1 MKDKKSIADVLGQ
14 IAEAY
19 GEDIFLEQRRM
30 YAILSDLAPGDF
42 YAKQRRRIKMALEAG
57 SVEILLKAKRD
68 ENGAELYINESVK
81 RLINNT
87 DMAEDIAKETIAL
100 IAEALSVNPA
110 EASNERP
117 KELKSKEKRQRTERQ
132 SKWKELTKAGKYAV
146 IGILSLCGAAAAL
159 SLAVLFVNLDTIGKQ
174 WFIGIV
180 SGAALTA
187 GVVGL
192 AFLIENKIYNEK
204 CQTITISLPILLA
217 ANIVLRAVL
226 GNEAYGLIFYIISA
240 WIVAGAAANIV
251 LTRVESEEKWTW
263 PNAVVLVLAVLFVS
277 LNTAGKQW
285 FIGIVSGV
293 VLTAGVVGLAFLIEN
308 KIYNEKCQTITISLP
323 ILLAANIVL
332 RAVLGN
338 ETYGLIFHIISAWIV
353 AGAAANI
360 VLTRV
365 ESEEKWIWP
374 NAAVAL
380 CSGFLFF
387 LWPGDFSWTVWQW
400 IIGIGGS
407 LALSALA
414 VIVSWILEEIG
425 AEIYQSLSVML
436 ILTTTANFVL
446 LFTLKQDY
454 LIIAMCFM
462 AAFTVG
468 AIITAFM
475 SFGEDA
481 PVPGFINIVIAI
493 INCGIFIVL
502 VTGSYRLLEDYVQL
516 LPDKMKAKPTQS

>member
-19 GEDIFLEQRRM
+19 GEDIFLEQRRV

-68 ENGAELYINESVK
+68 ENGAELYINESIK

-110 EASNERP
+110 EASN
-117 KELKSKEKRQRTERQ
+117 KCQKGLKSKEKRQRTERQ
-132 SKWKELTKAGKYAV
+132 SKWKELTKAGKYAA
-146 IGILSLCGAAAAL
+146 IGILSLCGAAAVL

-180 SGAALTA
+180 SGVALTA

-226 GNEAYGLIFYIISA
+226 GNEAYGLIF
-240 WIVAGAAANIV
+240 
-251 LTRVESEEKWTW
+251 
-263 PNAVVLVLAVLFVS
+263 
-277 LNTAGKQW
+277 
-285 FIGIVSGV
+285 
-293 VLTAGVVGLAFLIEN
+293 
-308 KIYNEKCQTITISLP
+308 
-323 ILLAANIVL
+323 
-332 RAVLGN
+332 
-338 ETYGLIFHIISAWIV
+338 HIISAWIV

-374 NAAVAL
+374 NAVVAL

-502 VTGSYRLLEDYVQL
+502 VTGSYSLLEDYVRL

>member
-14 IAEAY
+14 IAKAY
-19 GEDIFLEQRRM
+19 GEDIFLEQRRV

-68 ENGAELYINESVK
+68 ENGAELYINESIK

-110 EASNERP
+110 EASN
-117 KELKSKEKRQRTERQ
+117 KCQKGLKSKEKGQRTERQ
-132 SKWKELTKAGKYAV
+132 NKWKEITKAGKYAA
-146 IGILSLCGAAAAL
+146 IGILSLCGAAAVL

-180 SGAALTA
+180 SGVALTA

-226 GNEAYGLIFYIISA
+226 GNEAYGLIF
-240 WIVAGAAANIV
+240 
-251 LTRVESEEKWTW
+251 
-263 PNAVVLVLAVLFVS
+263 
-277 LNTAGKQW
+277 
-285 FIGIVSGV
+285 
-293 VLTAGVVGLAFLIEN
+293 
-308 KIYNEKCQTITISLP
+308 
-323 ILLAANIVL
+323 
-332 RAVLGN
+332 
-338 ETYGLIFHIISAWIV
+338 HIISAWIV

-365 ESEEKWIWP
+365 ELEEKWTWP
-374 NAAVAL
+374 NVAVAL

-407 LALSALA
+407 LALSAFA

-425 AEIYQSLSVML
+425 AEIYQSLSVIL

-462 AAFTVG
+462 AVFTVG

-493 INCGIFIVL
+493 INCGIFIIL
-502 VTGSYRLLEDYVQL
+502 VTGSYRLLEDYVRL

>member
-19 GEDIFLEQRRM
+19 GEDIFLEQRRV

-68 ENGAELYINESVK
+68 ENGAELYINESIK

-110 EASNERP
+110 EASN
-117 KELKSKEKRQRTERQ
+117 KCQKGLKSKEKRQSTERQ
-132 SKWKELTKAGKYAV
+132 NKWKEITKAGKYAA
-146 IGILSLCGAAAAL
+146 IGILSLCGAAAVL

-180 SGAALTA
+180 SGVALTA

-226 GNEAYGLIFYIISA
+226 GNEAYGLIFHIISA
-240 WIVAGAAANIV
+240 WTVAGAAANIV
-251 LTRVESEEKWTW
+251 LTHVE
-263 PNAVVLVLAVLFVS
+263 L
-277 LNTAGKQW
+277 
-285 FIGIVSGV
+285 
-293 VLTAGVVGLAFLIEN
+293 
-308 KIYNEKCQTITISLP
+308 
-323 ILLAANIVL
+323 
-332 RAVLGN
+332 
-338 ETYGLIFHIISAWIV
+338 
-353 AGAAANI
+353 
-360 VLTRV
+360 
-365 ESEEKWIWP
+365 EEKWIWP
-374 NAAVAL
+374 NAVVAL

-407 LALSALA
+407 LALSAFA

-425 AEIYQSLSVML
+425 AEIYQSLSVIL

-462 AAFTVG
+462 AVFTVG

-493 INCGIFIVL
+493 INCGIFIIL
-502 VTGSYRLLEDYVQL
+502 VTGSYRLLEDYVRL

>member
-19 GEDIFLEQRRM
+19 GEDIFLEQRRV

-68 ENGAELYINESVK
+68 ENGAELYINESIK

-110 EASNERP
+110 EASN
-117 KELKSKEKRQRTERQ
+117 KCQKGLKSKEKRQSAEKQ
-132 SKWKELTKAGKYAV
+132 SKWKEITKAGKYAA
-146 IGILSLCGAAAAL
+146 IGILSLCGAAAVL
-159 SLAVLFVNLDTIGKQ
+159 LLAVLFVNLDTIGKQ

-180 SGAALTA
+180 SGVALTA

-226 GNEAYGLIFYIISA
+226 GNEAYGLIF
-240 WIVAGAAANIV
+240 
-251 LTRVESEEKWTW
+251 
-263 PNAVVLVLAVLFVS
+263 
-277 LNTAGKQW
+277 
-285 FIGIVSGV
+285 
-293 VLTAGVVGLAFLIEN
+293 
-308 KIYNEKCQTITISLP
+308 
-323 ILLAANIVL
+323 
-332 RAVLGN
+332 
-338 ETYGLIFHIISAWIV
+338 HIISAWIV

-365 ESEEKWIWP
+365 ELEEKWTWP
-374 NAAVAL
+374 NVAVAL

-407 LALSALA
+407 LALSAFA
-414 VIVSWILEEIG
+414 VIVSWMLEEIG
-425 AEIYQSLSVML
+425 AEIYQSLSVIL

-462 AAFTVG
+462 AVFTVG

-493 INCGIFIVL
+493 INCGIFIIL
-502 VTGSYRLLEDYVQL
+502 VTGSYRLLEDYVRL

>member
-19 GEDIFLEQRRM
+19 GEDIFLEQRRV

-68 ENGAELYINESVK
+68 ENGAELYINESIK

-110 EASNERP
+110 EASN
-117 KELKSKEKRQRTERQ
+117 KCQKGLKSKEKRQRTERQ
-132 SKWKELTKAGKYAV
+132 NKWKEITKAGKYAA
-146 IGILSLCGAAAAL
+146 IGILSLCGAAAVL

-180 SGAALTA
+180 SGVALTS

-226 GNEAYGLIFYIISA
+226 GNEAYGLIF
-240 WIVAGAAANIV
+240 
-251 LTRVESEEKWTW
+251 
-263 PNAVVLVLAVLFVS
+263 
-277 LNTAGKQW
+277 
-285 FIGIVSGV
+285 
-293 VLTAGVVGLAFLIEN
+293 
-308 KIYNEKCQTITISLP
+308 
-323 ILLAANIVL
+323 
-332 RAVLGN
+332 
-338 ETYGLIFHIISAWIV
+338 HIISAWIV

-365 ESEEKWIWP
+365 EWEEKWTWP
-374 NAAVAL
+374 NVAVAL

-407 LALSALA
+407 LALSAFA

-425 AEIYQSLSVML
+425 AEIYQSLSVIL

-462 AAFTVG
+462 AVFTVG

-493 INCGIFIVL
+493 INCGIFIIL
-502 VTGSYRLLEDYVQL
+502 VTGSYRLLEDYVRL

>member
-19 GEDIFLEQRRM
+19 GEDIFLEQRRV

-68 ENGAELYINESVK
+68 ENGAELYINESIK

-110 EASNERP
+110 EASN
-117 KELKSKEKRQRTERQ
+117 KCQKGLKSKEKGQRTERQ
-132 SKWKELTKAGKYAV
+132 SKWKEITKAGKYAA
-146 IGILSLCGAAAAL
+146 IGILSLCGAAAVL

-180 SGAALTA
+180 SGVALAA

-226 GNEAYGLIFYIISA
+226 GNEAYGLIF
-240 WIVAGAAANIV
+240 
-251 LTRVESEEKWTW
+251 
-263 PNAVVLVLAVLFVS
+263 
-277 LNTAGKQW
+277 
-285 FIGIVSGV
+285 
-293 VLTAGVVGLAFLIEN
+293 
-308 KIYNEKCQTITISLP
+308 
-323 ILLAANIVL
+323 
-332 RAVLGN
+332 
-338 ETYGLIFHIISAWIV
+338 HIISAWIV

-365 ESEEKWIWP
+365 ELEEKWIWP
-374 NAAVAL
+374 NVAVAL

-407 LALSALA
+407 LALSAFA

-425 AEIYQSLSVML
+425 AEIYQSLSVIL

-462 AAFTVG
+462 AVFTVG

-493 INCGIFIVL
+493 INCGIFIIL

>member
-19 GEDIFLEQRRM
+19 GEDIFLEQRRV

-68 ENGAELYINESVK
+68 ENGAELYINESIK

-110 EASNERP
+110 EASN
-117 KELKSKEKRQRTERQ
+117 KCQKGLKSKEKRQRTERQ
-132 SKWKELTKAGKYAV
+132 NKWKEITKAGKYAA
-146 IGILSLCGAAAAL
+146 IGILSLCGAAAVL

-180 SGAALTA
+180 SGVALTA

-226 GNEAYGLIFYIISA
+226 GNEAYGLIF
-240 WIVAGAAANIV
+240 
-251 LTRVESEEKWTW
+251 
-263 PNAVVLVLAVLFVS
+263 
-277 LNTAGKQW
+277 
-285 FIGIVSGV
+285 
-293 VLTAGVVGLAFLIEN
+293 
-308 KIYNEKCQTITISLP
+308 
-323 ILLAANIVL
+323 
-332 RAVLGN
+332 
-338 ETYGLIFHIISAWIV
+338 HIISAWIV

-365 ESEEKWIWP
+365 EWEEKWTWP
-374 NAAVAL
+374 NVAVAL

-387 LWPGDFSWTVWQW
+387 LWPGEFSWTVWQW

-407 LALSALA
+407 LALSAFA

-425 AEIYQSLSVML
+425 AEIYQSLSVIL

-462 AAFTVG
+462 AVFTVG

-493 INCGIFIVL
+493 INCGIFIIL
-502 VTGSYRLLEDYVQL
+502 VTGSYRLLEDYVRL

>member
-19 GEDIFLEQRRM
+19 GEDIFLEQRRV

-68 ENGAELYINESVK
+68 ENGAELYINESIK

-110 EASNERP
+110 EASN
-117 KELKSKEKRQRTERQ
+117 KCQKGLKSKEKRQRTERQ
-132 SKWKELTKAGKYAV
+132 NKWKEITKAGKYAA
-146 IGILSLCGAAAAL
+146 IGILSLCGAAAVL

-180 SGAALTA
+180 SGVALTA

-226 GNEAYGLIFYIISA
+226 GNEAYGLIF
-240 WIVAGAAANIV
+240 
-251 LTRVESEEKWTW
+251 
-263 PNAVVLVLAVLFVS
+263 
-277 LNTAGKQW
+277 
-285 FIGIVSGV
+285 
-293 VLTAGVVGLAFLIEN
+293 
-308 KIYNEKCQTITISLP
+308 
-323 ILLAANIVL
+323 
-332 RAVLGN
+332 
-338 ETYGLIFHIISAWIV
+338 HIISAWIV

-365 ESEEKWIWP
+365 EWEEKWTWP
-374 NAAVAL
+374 NVAVAL

-407 LALSALA
+407 LALSAFA

-425 AEIYQSLSVML
+425 AEIYQSLSVIL

-462 AAFTVG
+462 AVFTVG

-493 INCGIFIVL
+493 INCGIFIIL
-502 VTGSYRLLEDYVQL
+502 VTGSYRLLEDYVRL

>member
-19 GEDIFLEQRRM
+19 GEDIFLEQRRV

-68 ENGAELYINESVK
+68 ENGAELYINESIK

-100 IAEALSVNPA
+100 IAEALSVNHA
-110 EASNERP
+110 EASNECQ
-117 KELKSKEKRQRTERQ
+117 KGLKSKEKRQRTERQ
-132 SKWKELTKAGKYAV
+132 NKWKEITKAGKYAA
-146 IGILSLCGAAAAL
+146 IGILSLCGAAAVL

-180 SGAALTA
+180 SGVALTA

-204 CQTITISLPILLA
+204 CQTITISLPILLG

-226 GNEAYGLIFYIISA
+226 GNEA
-240 WIVAGAAANIV
+240 
-251 LTRVESEEKWTW
+251 
-263 PNAVVLVLAVLFVS
+263 
-277 LNTAGKQW
+277 
-285 FIGIVSGV
+285 
-293 VLTAGVVGLAFLIEN
+293 
-308 KIYNEKCQTITISLP
+308 
-323 ILLAANIVL
+323 
-332 RAVLGN
+332 
-338 ETYGLIFHIISAWIV
+338 YGLIFHIISAWIV

-365 ESEEKWIWP
+365 EWEEKWTWP
-374 NAAVAL
+374 NVAVAL

-407 LALSALA
+407 LALSAFA

-425 AEIYQSLSVML
+425 AEIYQSLSVIL

-462 AAFTVG
+462 AVFTVG

-493 INCGIFIVL
+493 INCGIFIIL
-502 VTGSYRLLEDYVQL
+502 VTGSYRLLEDYVRL

>member
-19 GEDIFLEQRRM
+19 GEDIFLEQRRV

-68 ENGAELYINESVK
+68 ENGAELYINESIK

-110 EASNERP
+110 EASN
-117 KELKSKEKRQRTERQ
+117 KCQKGLKSKEKRQRTERQ
-132 SKWKELTKAGKYAV
+132 NKWKEITKAGKYAA
-146 IGILSLCGAAAAL
+146 IGILSLCGAAAVL

-180 SGAALTA
+180 SGVALTA
-187 GVVGL
+187 GAVGL

-204 CQTITISLPILLA
+204 CQTITISLLILLA

-226 GNEAYGLIFYIISA
+226 GNEA
-240 WIVAGAAANIV
+240 
-251 LTRVESEEKWTW
+251 
-263 PNAVVLVLAVLFVS
+263 
-277 LNTAGKQW
+277 
-285 FIGIVSGV
+285 
-293 VLTAGVVGLAFLIEN
+293 
-308 KIYNEKCQTITISLP
+308 
-323 ILLAANIVL
+323 
-332 RAVLGN
+332 
-338 ETYGLIFHIISAWIV
+338 YGLIFHIISAWIV

-365 ESEEKWIWP
+365 EWEEKWTWP
-374 NAAVAL
+374 NVAVAL

-407 LALSALA
+407 LALSAFA

-425 AEIYQSLSVML
+425 AEIYQSLSVIL

-462 AAFTVG
+462 AVFTVG

-493 INCGIFIVL
+493 INCGIFIIL
-502 VTGSYRLLEDYVQL
+502 VTGSYRLLEDYVRL

>member
-19 GEDIFLEQRRM
+19 GEDIFLEQRRV

-68 ENGAELYINESVK
+68 ENGAELYINESIK

-110 EASNERP
+110 EASN
-117 KELKSKEKRQRTERQ
+117 KCQKGLKSKEKRQRTERQ
-132 SKWKELTKAGKYAV
+132 NKWKEITKAGKYAA
-146 IGILSLCGAAAAL
+146 IGILSLCGAAAVL
-159 SLAVLFVNLDTIGKQ
+159 SLAVLFVNLDIIGKQ

-180 SGAALTA
+180 SGVALTA

-226 GNEAYGLIFYIISA
+226 GNEAYGLIF
-240 WIVAGAAANIV
+240 
-251 LTRVESEEKWTW
+251 
-263 PNAVVLVLAVLFVS
+263 
-277 LNTAGKQW
+277 
-285 FIGIVSGV
+285 
-293 VLTAGVVGLAFLIEN
+293 
-308 KIYNEKCQTITISLP
+308 
-323 ILLAANIVL
+323 
-332 RAVLGN
+332 
-338 ETYGLIFHIISAWIV
+338 HIISAWIV

-365 ESEEKWIWP
+365 ELEEKWTWP
-374 NAAVAL
+374 NVAVAL

-407 LALSALA
+407 LALSAFA
-414 VIVSWILEEIG
+414 VIVSWMLEEIG
-425 AEIYQSLSVML
+425 AEIYQSLSVIL

-462 AAFTVG
+462 AVFTVG

-493 INCGIFIVL
+493 INCGIFIIL

>member
-19 GEDIFLEQRRM
+19 GEDIFLEQRRV

-68 ENGAELYINESVK
+68 ENGAELYINESIK

-110 EASNERP
+110 EASN
-117 KELKSKEKRQRTERQ
+117 KCQKGLKSKEKRQRTERQ
-132 SKWKELTKAGKYAV
+132 NKWKEITKAGKYAA
-146 IGILSLCGAAAAL
+146 IGILSLCGVAAVL
-159 SLAVLFVNLDTIGKQ
+159 SLAVLFVNLDTI
-174 WFIGIV
+174 
-180 SGAALTA
+180 
-187 GVVGL
+187 
-192 AFLIENKIYNEK
+192 
-204 CQTITISLPILLA
+204 
-217 ANIVLRAVL
+217 
-226 GNEAYGLIFYIISA
+226 
-240 WIVAGAAANIV
+240 
-251 LTRVESEEKWTW
+251 
-263 PNAVVLVLAVLFVS
+263 
-277 LNTAGKQW
+277 GKQW

-338 ETYGLIFHIISAWIV
+338 EAYGLIFHIISAWIV
-353 AGAAANI
+353 AGTAANI

-365 ESEEKWIWP
+365 EWEEKWTWP
-374 NAAVAL
+374 NVAVAL

-407 LALSALA
+407 LALSAFA

-425 AEIYQSLSVML
+425 AEIYQSLSVIL

-462 AAFTVG
+462 AVFTVG

-493 INCGIFIVL
+493 INCGIFIIL
-502 VTGSYRLLEDYVQL
+502 VTGSYRLLEDYVRL

>member
-19 GEDIFLEQRRM
+19 GEDIFLEQRRV

-68 ENGAELYINESVK
+68 ENGAELYINESIK

-110 EASNERP
+110 EASN
-117 KELKSKEKRQRTERQ
+117 KCQKGLKSKEKRQSTERQ
-132 SKWKELTKAGKYAV
+132 NKWKEITKAGKYAA
-146 IGILSLCGAAAAL
+146 IGILSLCGAAAVL

-180 SGAALTA
+180 SGVALTA

-226 GNEAYGLIFYIISA
+226 GNEAYGLIF
-240 WIVAGAAANIV
+240 
-251 LTRVESEEKWTW
+251 
-263 PNAVVLVLAVLFVS
+263 
-277 LNTAGKQW
+277 
-285 FIGIVSGV
+285 
-293 VLTAGVVGLAFLIEN
+293 
-308 KIYNEKCQTITISLP
+308 
-323 ILLAANIVL
+323 
-332 RAVLGN
+332 
-338 ETYGLIFHIISAWIV
+338 HIISAWIV

-365 ESEEKWIWP
+365 EWEEKWTWP
-374 NAAVAL
+374 NVAVAL

-407 LALSALA
+407 LALSAFA

-425 AEIYQSLSVML
+425 AEIYQSLSVIL

-462 AAFTVG
+462 AVFTVG

-493 INCGIFIVL
+493 INCGIFIIL
-502 VTGSYRLLEDYVQL
+502 VTGSYRLLEDYVRL

>member
-19 GEDIFLEQRRM
+19 GEDIFLEQRRV

-68 ENGAELYINESVK
+68 ENGAELYINESIK

-110 EASNERP
+110 EASN
-117 KELKSKEKRQRTERQ
+117 KCQKGLKSKEKRQRTERQ
-132 SKWKELTKAGKYAV
+132 NKWKEITKAGKYAA
-146 IGILSLCGAAAAL
+146 IGILSLCGAAAVL

-180 SGAALTA
+180 SGVALTA

-226 GNEAYGLIFYIISA
+226 GNEAYGLIFHIISA
-240 WIVAGAAANIV
+240 WIVAGTAANIV
-251 LTRVESEEKWTW
+251 LTRVEWEEKWT
-263 PNAVVLVLAVLFVS
+263 
-277 LNTAGKQW
+277 
-285 FIGIVSGV
+285 
-293 VLTAGVVGLAFLIEN
+293 
-308 KIYNEKCQTITISLP
+308 
-323 ILLAANIVL
+323 
-332 RAVLGN
+332 
-338 ETYGLIFHIISAWIV
+338 
-353 AGAAANI
+353 
-360 VLTRV
+360 
-365 ESEEKWIWP
+365 WP

-407 LALSALA
+407 LALSAFA

-425 AEIYQSLSVML
+425 AEIYQSLSVIL

-462 AAFTVG
+462 AVFTVG

-493 INCGIFIVL
+493 INCGIFIIL
-502 VTGSYRLLEDYVQL
+502 VTGSYRLLEDYVRL

>member
-19 GEDIFLEQRRM
+19 GEDIFLEQRRV

-68 ENGAELYINESVK
+68 ENGAELYINESIK

-110 EASNERP
+110 EASN
-117 KELKSKEKRQRTERQ
+117 KCQKGLKSKEKRQRTERQ
-132 SKWKELTKAGKYAV
+132 NKWKEITKAGKYAA
-146 IGILSLCGAAAAL
+146 IGILSLCGAAAVL

-180 SGAALTA
+180 SGVALTA

-217 ANIVLRAVL
+217 ANIVLRAVF
-226 GNEAYGLIFYIISA
+226 GNEA
-240 WIVAGAAANIV
+240 
-251 LTRVESEEKWTW
+251 
-263 PNAVVLVLAVLFVS
+263 
-277 LNTAGKQW
+277 
-285 FIGIVSGV
+285 
-293 VLTAGVVGLAFLIEN
+293 
-308 KIYNEKCQTITISLP
+308 
-323 ILLAANIVL
+323 
-332 RAVLGN
+332 
-338 ETYGLIFHIISAWIV
+338 YGLIFHIISAWIV

-365 ESEEKWIWP
+365 EWEEKWTWP
-374 NAAVAL
+374 NVAVAL

-407 LALSALA
+407 LALSAFA

-425 AEIYQSLSVML
+425 AEVYQSLSVIL

-462 AAFTVG
+462 AVFTVG

-493 INCGIFIVL
+493 INCGIFIIL
-502 VTGSYRLLEDYVQL
+502 VTGSYRLLEDYVRL

>member
-19 GEDIFLEQRRM
+19 GEDIFLEQRRV

-57 SVEILLKAKRD
+57 SVEILLKAKGD
-68 ENGAELYINESVK
+68 ENGAELYINESIK

-110 EASNERP
+110 EASN
-117 KELKSKEKRQRTERQ
+117 KCQKGLKSKEKRQRTERQ
-132 SKWKELTKAGKYAV
+132 NKWKEITKAGKYAA
-146 IGILSLCGAAAAL
+146 IGILSLCGAAAVL
-159 SLAVLFVNLDTIGKQ
+159 SLAVLFVNLDTI
-174 WFIGIV
+174 
-180 SGAALTA
+180 
-187 GVVGL
+187 
-192 AFLIENKIYNEK
+192 
-204 CQTITISLPILLA
+204 
-217 ANIVLRAVL
+217 
-226 GNEAYGLIFYIISA
+226 
-240 WIVAGAAANIV
+240 
-251 LTRVESEEKWTW
+251 
-263 PNAVVLVLAVLFVS
+263 
-277 LNTAGKQW
+277 GKQW

-323 ILLAANIVL
+323 IILAANIVL

-338 ETYGLIFHIISAWIV
+338 EAYGLIFHIISAWIV

-365 ESEEKWIWP
+365 EWEEKWIWP
-374 NAAVAL
+374 NAVVAL

-407 LALSALA
+407 LALSAFA

-425 AEIYQSLSVML
+425 AEIYQSLSVIL

-462 AAFTVG
+462 AVFTVG

-493 INCGIFIVL
+493 INCGIFIIL
-502 VTGSYRLLEDYVQL
+502 VTGSYRLFEDYVQL
-516 LPDKMKAKPTQS
+516 LPDKMKAEPTQS

>member
-19 GEDIFLEQRRM
+19 GEDIFLEQRRV

-68 ENGAELYINESVK
+68 ENGAELYINESIK

-110 EASNERP
+110 EASN
-117 KELKSKEKRQRTERQ
+117 KCQKGLKSKEKGQSTERQ
-132 SKWKELTKAGKYAV
+132 NQWKEITKAGKYAA
-146 IGILSLCGAAAAL
+146 IGILSLCGAAAVL
-159 SLAVLFVNLDTIGKQ
+159 SLAVLFVNLDTI
-174 WFIGIV
+174 
-180 SGAALTA
+180 
-187 GVVGL
+187 
-192 AFLIENKIYNEK
+192 
-204 CQTITISLPILLA
+204 
-217 ANIVLRAVL
+217 
-226 GNEAYGLIFYIISA
+226 
-240 WIVAGAAANIV
+240 
-251 LTRVESEEKWTW
+251 
-263 PNAVVLVLAVLFVS
+263 
-277 LNTAGKQW
+277 GKQW

-338 ETYGLIFHIISAWIV
+338 EAYGLIFHIISAWIV

-365 ESEEKWIWP
+365 ELEEKWTWP
-374 NAAVAL
+374 NVAVAL

-407 LALSALA
+407 LALSAFA

-425 AEIYQSLSVML
+425 AEIYQSLSVIL

-462 AAFTVG
+462 AVFTVG

-493 INCGIFIVL
+493 INCGIFIIL

>member
-14 IAEAY
+14 IAKAY
-19 GEDIFLEQRRM
+19 GEDIFLEQRRV

-68 ENGAELYINESVK
+68 ENGAELYINESIK

-110 EASNERP
+110 EASN
-117 KELKSKEKRQRTERQ
+117 KCQKGLKSKEKGQRTERQ
-132 SKWKELTKAGKYAV
+132 NKWKEITKAGKYAA
-146 IGILSLCGAAAAL
+146 IGILSLCGAAAVL

-180 SGAALTA
+180 SGVALAA

-226 GNEAYGLIFYIISA
+226 GNEA
-240 WIVAGAAANIV
+240 
-251 LTRVESEEKWTW
+251 
-263 PNAVVLVLAVLFVS
+263 
-277 LNTAGKQW
+277 
-285 FIGIVSGV
+285 
-293 VLTAGVVGLAFLIEN
+293 
-308 KIYNEKCQTITISLP
+308 
-323 ILLAANIVL
+323 
-332 RAVLGN
+332 
-338 ETYGLIFHIISAWIV
+338 YGLIFHIISAWIV

-502 VTGSYRLLEDYVQL
+502 VTGSYRLLEDYVRL

>member
-19 GEDIFLEQRRM
+19 GEDIFLEQRRV

-57 SVEILLKAKRD
+57 SVEILLKAKGD
-68 ENGAELYINESVK
+68 ENGAELYINESIK

-110 EASNERP
+110 EASN
-117 KELKSKEKRQRTERQ
+117 KYQKGLKSKEKRQRTERQ
-132 SKWKELTKAGKYAV
+132 SKWKELTKAGKYAA
-146 IGILSLCGAAAAL
+146 IGILSLCGAAAVL

-180 SGAALTA
+180 SGVALTA

-204 CQTITISLPILLA
+204 CQTITISLPILLG

-226 GNEAYGLIFYIISA
+226 GSEA
-240 WIVAGAAANIV
+240 
-251 LTRVESEEKWTW
+251 
-263 PNAVVLVLAVLFVS
+263 
-277 LNTAGKQW
+277 
-285 FIGIVSGV
+285 
-293 VLTAGVVGLAFLIEN
+293 
-308 KIYNEKCQTITISLP
+308 
-323 ILLAANIVL
+323 
-332 RAVLGN
+332 
-338 ETYGLIFHIISAWIV
+338 YGLIFHIISAWIV

-365 ESEEKWIWP
+365 EWEEKWTWP
-374 NAAVAL
+374 NVAVAL

-407 LALSALA
+407 LALSAFA
-414 VIVSWILEEIG
+414 VIVSWIFEEIG
-425 AEIYQSLSVML
+425 AEIYQSLSVIL

-462 AAFTVG
+462 AVFTVG

-493 INCGIFIVL
+493 INCGIFIIL
-502 VTGSYRLLEDYVQL
+502 VTGSYRLLEDYVRL

>member
-19 GEDIFLEQRRM
+19 GEDIFLEQRRV

-68 ENGAELYINESVK
+68 ENGAELYINESIK

-110 EASNERP
+110 EASN
-117 KELKSKEKRQRTERQ
+117 KCQKGLKSKEKRQRTERQ
-132 SKWKELTKAGKYAV
+132 NKWKEITKAGKYAA
-146 IGILSLCGAAAAL
+146 IGILSLCGAAAVL

-180 SGAALTA
+180 SGVALTA

-204 CQTITISLPILLA
+204 CQTITISLPILLG

-226 GNEAYGLIFYIISA
+226 GNEA
-240 WIVAGAAANIV
+240 
-251 LTRVESEEKWTW
+251 
-263 PNAVVLVLAVLFVS
+263 
-277 LNTAGKQW
+277 
-285 FIGIVSGV
+285 
-293 VLTAGVVGLAFLIEN
+293 
-308 KIYNEKCQTITISLP
+308 
-323 ILLAANIVL
+323 
-332 RAVLGN
+332 
-338 ETYGLIFHIISAWIV
+338 YGLIFHIISAWIV

-365 ESEEKWIWP
+365 EWEEKWTWP
-374 NAAVAL
+374 NVAVAL

-407 LALSALA
+407 LALSAFA

-425 AEIYQSLSVML
+425 AEIYQSLSVIL

-462 AAFTVG
+462 AVFTVG
-468 AIITAFM
+468 AIVTAFM

-493 INCGIFIVL
+493 INCGIFIIL
-502 VTGSYRLLEDYVQL
+502 VTGSYRLLEDYVRL

>member
-19 GEDIFLEQRRM
+19 GEDIFLEQRRV

-68 ENGAELYINESVK
+68 ENGAELYINESIK

-110 EASNERP
+110 EASN
-117 KELKSKEKRQRTERQ
+117 KCQKGLKSKEKRQRTERQ
-132 SKWKELTKAGKYAV
+132 SKWKELTKAGKYAA
-146 IGILSLCGAAAAL
+146 IGILSLCGAAAVL

-180 SGAALTA
+180 SGVALTA

-226 GNEAYGLIFYIISA
+226 GNEAYGLIF
-240 WIVAGAAANIV
+240 
-251 LTRVESEEKWTW
+251 
-263 PNAVVLVLAVLFVS
+263 
-277 LNTAGKQW
+277 
-285 FIGIVSGV
+285 
-293 VLTAGVVGLAFLIEN
+293 
-308 KIYNEKCQTITISLP
+308 
-323 ILLAANIVL
+323 
-332 RAVLGN
+332 
-338 ETYGLIFHIISAWIV
+338 HIISAWIV

-365 ESEEKWIWP
+365 EWEEKWTWP

-407 LALSALA
+407 LALSAFA
-414 VIVSWILEEIG
+414 IIVSWMLEEIG
-425 AEIYQSLSVML
+425 AEIYQSLSVIL

-462 AAFTVG
+462 AVFTVG

-493 INCGIFIVL
+493 INCGIFIIL
-502 VTGSYRLLEDYVQL
+502 VTGSYHLLEDYFQL

>member
-19 GEDIFLEQRRM
+19 GEDIFLEQRRV

-68 ENGAELYINESVK
+68 ENGAELYINESIK

-110 EASNERP
+110 EASN
-117 KELKSKEKRQRTERQ
+117 KCQKGLKSKEKGQRTERQ
-132 SKWKELTKAGKYAV
+132 NKWKEITKAGKYAA
-146 IGILSLCGAAAAL
+146 IGILSLCGAAAVL

-180 SGAALTA
+180 SGVALTA
-187 GVVGL
+187 GMVGL

-204 CQTITISLPILLA
+204 CQTITISLPILLG

-226 GNEAYGLIFYIISA
+226 GNEA
-240 WIVAGAAANIV
+240 
-251 LTRVESEEKWTW
+251 
-263 PNAVVLVLAVLFVS
+263 
-277 LNTAGKQW
+277 
-285 FIGIVSGV
+285 
-293 VLTAGVVGLAFLIEN
+293 
-308 KIYNEKCQTITISLP
+308 
-323 ILLAANIVL
+323 
-332 RAVLGN
+332 
-338 ETYGLIFHIISAWIV
+338 YGLIFHIISAWIV

-365 ESEEKWIWP
+365 EWEEKWTWP
-374 NAAVAL
+374 NVAVAL

-407 LALSALA
+407 LALSAFA

-425 AEIYQSLSVML
+425 AEIYQSLSVIL

-462 AAFTVG
+462 AVFTVG

-493 INCGIFIVL
+493 INCGIFIIL
-502 VTGSYRLLEDYVQL
+502 VTGSYRLLEDYVRL

>member
-19 GEDIFLEQRRM
+19 GEDIFLEQRRV

-68 ENGAELYINESVK
+68 ENGAELYINESIK

-110 EASNERP
+110 EASN
-117 KELKSKEKRQRTERQ
+117 KCQKGLKSKEKRQRTERQ
-132 SKWKELTKAGKYAV
+132 SKWKEITKAGKYAA
-146 IGILSLCGAAAAL
+146 IGILSLCGAAAVL
-159 SLAVLFVNLDTIGKQ
+159 SLAVLFVNLDTI
-174 WFIGIV
+174 
-180 SGAALTA
+180 
-187 GVVGL
+187 
-192 AFLIENKIYNEK
+192 
-204 CQTITISLPILLA
+204 
-217 ANIVLRAVL
+217 
-226 GNEAYGLIFYIISA
+226 
-240 WIVAGAAANIV
+240 
-251 LTRVESEEKWTW
+251 
-263 PNAVVLVLAVLFVS
+263 
-277 LNTAGKQW
+277 GKQW

-338 ETYGLIFHIISAWIV
+338 EAYGLIFHIISAWIV

-365 ESEEKWIWP
+365 EWEEKWTWP
-374 NAAVAL
+374 NVAVAQ

-387 LWPGDFSWTVWQW
+387 LWPGEFSWTVWQW

-407 LALSALA
+407 LALSAFA

-425 AEIYQSLSVML
+425 AEIYQSLSVIL

-462 AAFTVG
+462 AVFTVG

-493 INCGIFIVL
+493 INCGIFIIL
-502 VTGSYRLLEDYVQL
+502 VTGSYRLLEDYVRL

>member
-19 GEDIFLEQRRM
+19 GEDIFLEQRRV

-68 ENGAELYINESVK
+68 ENGAELYINESIK

-110 EASNERP
+110 EASN
-117 KELKSKEKRQRTERQ
+117 KCQKGLKSKEKGQRTERQ
-132 SKWKELTKAGKYAV
+132 NKWKEITKAGKYAA
-146 IGILSLCGAAAAL
+146 IGILSLCGAAAVL

-180 SGAALTA
+180 SGVALTA

-204 CQTITISLPILLA
+204 CQTITTSLPIILA

-226 GNEAYGLIFYIISA
+226 GNEAYGLIFHIISA
-240 WIVAGAAANIV
+240 WIVAGTAANIV
-251 LTRVESEEKWTW
+251 LTRVELEEKWTW
-263 PNAVVLVLAVLFVS
+263 PNV
-277 LNTAGKQW
+277 
-285 FIGIVSGV
+285 
-293 VLTAGVVGLAFLIEN
+293 
-308 KIYNEKCQTITISLP
+308 
-323 ILLAANIVL
+323 
-332 RAVLGN
+332 
-338 ETYGLIFHIISAWIV
+338 
-353 AGAAANI
+353 
-360 VLTRV
+360 
-365 ESEEKWIWP
+365 
-374 NAAVAL
+374 AVAL

-407 LALSALA
+407 LALSAFA

-425 AEIYQSLSVML
+425 AEIYQSLSVIL

-462 AAFTVG
+462 AVFTVG

-493 INCGIFIVL
+493 INCGIFIIL
-502 VTGSYRLLEDYVQL
+502 VTGSYRLLEDYVRL

>member
-19 GEDIFLEQRRM
+19 GEDIFLEQRRV

-68 ENGAELYINESVK
+68 ENGAELYINESIK

-110 EASNERP
+110 EASN
-117 KELKSKEKRQRTERQ
+117 KCQKGLKSKEKRQSTERQ
-132 SKWKELTKAGKYAV
+132 NKWKEITKAGKYAA
-146 IGILSLCGAAAAL
+146 IGILSLCGAAAVL
-159 SLAVLFVNLDTIGKQ
+159 LLAVLFVNLDTIGKQ
-174 WFIGIV
+174 WF
-180 SGAALTA
+180 
-187 GVVGL
+187 
-192 AFLIENKIYNEK
+192 K
-204 CQTITISLPILLA
+204 
-217 ANIVLRAVL
+217 
-226 GNEAYGLIFYIISA
+226 
-240 WIVAGAAANIV
+240 
-251 LTRVESEEKWTW
+251 
-263 PNAVVLVLAVLFVS
+263 
-277 LNTAGKQW
+277 
-285 FIGIVSGV
+285 GIVSGV

-338 ETYGLIFHIISAWIV
+338 EAYGLIFHIISAWIV

-365 ESEEKWIWP
+365 EWEEKWTWP
-374 NAAVAL
+374 NVAVAL

-407 LALSALA
+407 LALSAFA

-425 AEIYQSLSVML
+425 AEIYQSLSVIL

-462 AAFTVG
+462 VVFTVG

-493 INCGIFIVL
+493 INCGIFIIL
-502 VTGSYRLLEDYVQL
+502 VTGSYRLLEDYVRL

>member
-19 GEDIFLEQRRM
+19 GEDIFLEQRRV

-68 ENGAELYINESVK
+68 ENGAELYINESIK

-110 EASNERP
+110 EASN
-117 KELKSKEKRQRTERQ
+117 KCQKGLKSKEKRQSTERQ
-132 SKWKELTKAGKYAV
+132 NKWKEITKAGKYAA
-146 IGILSLCGAAAAL
+146 IGILSLCGAAAVL
-159 SLAVLFVNLDTIGKQ
+159 SLAVLFVNLD
-174 WFIGIV
+174 
-180 SGAALTA
+180 
-187 GVVGL
+187 
-192 AFLIENKIYNEK
+192 
-204 CQTITISLPILLA
+204 
-217 ANIVLRAVL
+217 
-226 GNEAYGLIFYIISA
+226 II
-240 WIVAGAAANIV
+240 
-251 LTRVESEEKWTW
+251 
-263 PNAVVLVLAVLFVS
+263 
-277 LNTAGKQW
+277 GKQW

-338 ETYGLIFHIISAWIV
+338 EAYGLIFHIISAWIV

-365 ESEEKWIWP
+365 EWEEKWTWP

-407 LALSALA
+407 LALSAFA

-425 AEIYQSLSVML
+425 AEIYQSLSVIL

-462 AAFTVG
+462 AVFTVG

-493 INCGIFIVL
+493 INCGIFIIL

-516 LPDKMKAKPTQS
+516 LPDKMKAEPTQS

>member
-19 GEDIFLEQRRM
+19 GEDIFLEQRRV

-68 ENGAELYINESVK
+68 EKGAELYINESIK

-100 IAEALSVNPA
+100 IAEALSVNHA
-110 EASNERP
+110 EASNECQ
-117 KELKSKEKRQRTERQ
+117 KGLKSKEKRQRTERQ
-132 SKWKELTKAGKYAV
+132 NKWKEITKAGKYAA
-146 IGILSLCGAAAAL
+146 IGILSLCGAAAVL

-180 SGAALTA
+180 SGVALTA

-226 GNEAYGLIFYIISA
+226 GNE
-240 WIVAGAAANIV
+240 V
-251 LTRVESEEKWTW
+251 
-263 PNAVVLVLAVLFVS
+263 
-277 LNTAGKQW
+277 
-285 FIGIVSGV
+285 
-293 VLTAGVVGLAFLIEN
+293 
-308 KIYNEKCQTITISLP
+308 
-323 ILLAANIVL
+323 
-332 RAVLGN
+332 
-338 ETYGLIFHIISAWIV
+338 YGLIFHIISAWIV

-365 ESEEKWIWP
+365 EWEEKWTWP

-407 LALSALA
+407 LALSAFA

-425 AEIYQSLSVML
+425 AEIYQSLSVIL

-462 AAFTVG
+462 AVFTVG

-493 INCGIFIVL
+493 INCGIFIIL
-502 VTGSYRLLEDYVQL
+502 VTGSYRLLEDYVRL

>member
-19 GEDIFLEQRRM
+19 GEDIFLEQRRV

-100 IAEALSVNPA
+100 IAEALSVTPA
-110 EASNERP
+110 EASNERQ

-146 IGILSLCGAAAAL
+146 IGILSLCGAAAVL
-159 SLAVLFVNLDTIGKQ
+159 SLAVLFVNLNTIGKQ

-226 GNEAYGLIFYIISA
+226 GNEAYGLIFHIISV
-240 WIVAGAAANIV
+240 WIVAGA
-251 LTRVESEEKWTW
+251 S
-263 PNAVVLVLAVLFVS
+263 
-277 LNTAGKQW
+277 
-285 FIGIVSGV
+285 
-293 VLTAGVVGLAFLIEN
+293 
-308 KIYNEKCQTITISLP
+308 
-323 ILLAANIVL
+323 
-332 RAVLGN
+332 
-338 ETYGLIFHIISAWIV
+338 
-353 AGAAANI
+353 ANI

-407 LALSALA
+407 LALSAFA

-502 VTGSYRLLEDYVQL
+502 VTGSYRLLEDYVRL

>member
-19 GEDIFLEQRRM
+19 GEDIFLEQRRV

-42 YAKQRRRIKMALEAG
+42 YAKQRRRIKMSLEAG
-57 SVEILLKAKRD
+57 SVEILLKAKKDKD
-68 ENGAELYINESVK
+68 EAELYINESIK

-110 EASNERP
+110 EASN
-117 KELKSKEKRQRTERQ
+117 KCQKGLKSKEKRQRTERQ
-132 SKWKELTKAGKYAV
+132 NKWKEITKAGKYAA
-146 IGILSLCGAAAAL
+146 IGILSLCGAAAVL

-180 SGAALTA
+180 SGVALTA

-226 GNEAYGLIFYIISA
+226 GNEAYGLIF
-240 WIVAGAAANIV
+240 
-251 LTRVESEEKWTW
+251 
-263 PNAVVLVLAVLFVS
+263 
-277 LNTAGKQW
+277 
-285 FIGIVSGV
+285 
-293 VLTAGVVGLAFLIEN
+293 
-308 KIYNEKCQTITISLP
+308 
-323 ILLAANIVL
+323 
-332 RAVLGN
+332 
-338 ETYGLIFHIISAWIV
+338 HIISAWIV

-365 ESEEKWIWP
+365 EWEEKWTWP
-374 NAAVAL
+374 NVAVAL

-407 LALSALA
+407 LALSAFA

-425 AEIYQSLSVML
+425 AEIYQSLSVIL

-462 AAFTVG
+462 AVFTVG

-493 INCGIFIVL
+493 INCGIFIIL
-502 VTGSYRLLEDYVQL
+502 VTGSYRLLEDYVRL

>member
-19 GEDIFLEQRRM
+19 GEDVFLEQRRV

-57 SVEILLKAKRD
+57 SVEILLKAKGD
-68 ENGAELYINESVK
+68 ENGAELYINESIK

-110 EASNERP
+110 EASN
-117 KELKSKEKRQRTERQ
+117 KCQKGLKSKEKRQRTERQ
-132 SKWKELTKAGKYAV
+132 SKWKELTKAGKYAA
-146 IGILSLCGAAAAL
+146 IGILSLCGAAAVL

-180 SGAALTA
+180 SGVALTA

-226 GNEAYGLIFYIISA
+226 GNEAYGLIF
-240 WIVAGAAANIV
+240 
-251 LTRVESEEKWTW
+251 
-263 PNAVVLVLAVLFVS
+263 
-277 LNTAGKQW
+277 
-285 FIGIVSGV
+285 
-293 VLTAGVVGLAFLIEN
+293 
-308 KIYNEKCQTITISLP
+308 
-323 ILLAANIVL
+323 
-332 RAVLGN
+332 
-338 ETYGLIFHIISAWIV
+338 HIISAWIV

-365 ESEEKWIWP
+365 EWEEKWTWP
-374 NAAVAL
+374 NVAVAL

-387 LWPGDFSWTVWQW
+387 LWPGDFSLTVWQW

-407 LALSALA
+407 LALSAFA

-425 AEIYQSLSVML
+425 AEIYQSLSVIL

-462 AAFTVG
+462 AVFTVG

-493 INCGIFIVL
+493 INCGIFIIL
-502 VTGSYRLLEDYVQL
+502 VTGSYRLLEDYVRL

>member
-19 GEDIFLEQRRM
+19 GEDIFLEQRRV

-68 ENGAELYINESVK
+68 ENGAELYINESIK

-110 EASNERP
+110 EASN
-117 KELKSKEKRQRTERQ
+117 KCQKGLKSKEKRQRTERQ
-132 SKWKELTKAGKYAV
+132 NKWKEITKAGKYAA
-146 IGILSLCGAAAAL
+146 IGILSLCGAAAVL
-159 SLAVLFVNLDTIGKQ
+159 LLAVLFVNLDTIGKQ

-180 SGAALTA
+180 SGVALTA

-226 GNEAYGLIFYIISA
+226 GNEAYGLIF
-240 WIVAGAAANIV
+240 
-251 LTRVESEEKWTW
+251 
-263 PNAVVLVLAVLFVS
+263 
-277 LNTAGKQW
+277 
-285 FIGIVSGV
+285 
-293 VLTAGVVGLAFLIEN
+293 
-308 KIYNEKCQTITISLP
+308 
-323 ILLAANIVL
+323 
-332 RAVLGN
+332 
-338 ETYGLIFHIISAWIV
+338 HIISAWIV

-365 ESEEKWIWP
+365 EWEEKWTWP
-374 NAAVAL
+374 NVAVVL

-407 LALSALA
+407 LALSAFA

-425 AEIYQSLSVML
+425 AEIYQSLSVIL

-462 AAFTVG
+462 AVFTVG

-493 INCGIFIVL
+493 INCGIFIIL
-502 VTGSYRLLEDYVQL
+502 VTGSYRLLEDYVRL

>member
-19 GEDIFLEQRRM
+19 GEDIFLEQRRV

-68 ENGAELYINESVK
+68 ENGAELYINESIK

-110 EASNERP
+110 EASN
-117 KELKSKEKRQRTERQ
+117 KCQKGLKSKEKRQRTERQ
-132 SKWKELTKAGKYAV
+132 NKWKEITKAGKYAA
-146 IGILSLCGAAAAL
+146 IGILSLCGAAAVL

-180 SGAALTA
+180 SGVALTA

-226 GNEAYGLIFYIISA
+226 GHEA
-240 WIVAGAAANIV
+240 
-251 LTRVESEEKWTW
+251 
-263 PNAVVLVLAVLFVS
+263 
-277 LNTAGKQW
+277 
-285 FIGIVSGV
+285 
-293 VLTAGVVGLAFLIEN
+293 
-308 KIYNEKCQTITISLP
+308 
-323 ILLAANIVL
+323 
-332 RAVLGN
+332 
-338 ETYGLIFHIISAWIV
+338 YGLIFHIISAWIV

-365 ESEEKWIWP
+365 ELEEKWTWP
-374 NAAVAL
+374 NAVVAL

-407 LALSALA
+407 LALSAFA

-425 AEIYQSLSVML
+425 AEIYQSLSVIL

-462 AAFTVG
+462 AVFTVG

-493 INCGIFIVL
+493 INCGIFIIL
-502 VTGSYRLLEDYVQL
+502 VTGSYRLLEDYVRL

>member
-19 GEDIFLEQRRM
+19 GEDIFLEQRRV

-68 ENGAELYINESVK
+68 ENGAELYINESIK

-110 EASNERP
+110 EASN
-117 KELKSKEKRQRTERQ
+117 KCQKGLKSKEKRQRTERQ
-132 SKWKELTKAGKYAV
+132 NKWKEITKAGKYAA
-146 IGILSLCGAAAAL
+146 IGILSLCGAAAVL

-180 SGAALTA
+180 SGVALTA

-226 GNEAYGLIFYIISA
+226 GNE
-240 WIVAGAAANIV
+240 V
-251 LTRVESEEKWTW
+251 
-263 PNAVVLVLAVLFVS
+263 
-277 LNTAGKQW
+277 
-285 FIGIVSGV
+285 
-293 VLTAGVVGLAFLIEN
+293 
-308 KIYNEKCQTITISLP
+308 
-323 ILLAANIVL
+323 
-332 RAVLGN
+332 
-338 ETYGLIFHIISAWIV
+338 YGLIFHIISAWIV

-365 ESEEKWIWP
+365 EWEEKWTWP

-407 LALSALA
+407 LALSAFA

-425 AEIYQSLSVML
+425 AEIYQSLSVIL

-462 AAFTVG
+462 AVFTVG

-493 INCGIFIVL
+493 INCGIFIIL
-502 VTGSYRLLEDYVQL
+502 VTGSYRQLADYVRL

>member
-19 GEDIFLEQRRM
+19 GEDIFLEQRRV

-68 ENGAELYINESVK
+68 ENGAELYINESIK

-110 EASNERP
+110 EASN
-117 KELKSKEKRQRTERQ
+117 KCQKGLKSKEKRQRTERQ
-132 SKWKELTKAGKYAV
+132 NKWKEITKAGKYAA
-146 IGILSLCGAAAAL
+146 IEILSLCGAAAVL

-180 SGAALTA
+180 SGVALTA

-204 CQTITISLPILLA
+204 CQTITTSLPILLA

-226 GNEAYGLIFYIISA
+226 GNEA
-240 WIVAGAAANIV
+240 
-251 LTRVESEEKWTW
+251 
-263 PNAVVLVLAVLFVS
+263 
-277 LNTAGKQW
+277 
-285 FIGIVSGV
+285 
-293 VLTAGVVGLAFLIEN
+293 
-308 KIYNEKCQTITISLP
+308 
-323 ILLAANIVL
+323 
-332 RAVLGN
+332 
-338 ETYGLIFHIISAWIV
+338 YGLIFHIISAWIV

-365 ESEEKWIWP
+365 ELEEKWTWP
-374 NAAVAL
+374 NAVVAL

-407 LALSALA
+407 LALSAFA

-425 AEIYQSLSVML
+425 AEIYQSLSVIL

-462 AAFTVG
+462 VVFTVG

-493 INCGIFIVL
+493 INCGIFIIL
-502 VTGSYRLLEDYVQL
+502 VTGSYRLLEDYFQL
-516 LPDKMKAKPTQS
+516 LPDKMKAKPT

>member
-19 GEDIFLEQRRM
+19 GEDIFLEQRRV

-57 SVEILLKAKRD
+57 SVEILLKAKGD
-68 ENGAELYINESVK
+68 ENGAELYINESIK

-87 DMAEDIAKETIAL
+87 DMAEDIAKETMAL

-110 EASNERP
+110 EASN
-117 KELKSKEKRQRTERQ
+117 KCQKGLKSKEKRQRTERQ
-132 SKWKELTKAGKYAV
+132 SKWKEITKAGKYAA
-146 IGILSLCGAAAAL
+146 IGILSLCGAAAVL
-159 SLAVLFVNLDTIGKQ
+159 LLAVLFVNLDTIGKQ

-180 SGAALTA
+180 SGVALTA

-204 CQTITISLPILLA
+204 CQTITISLPIILA

-226 GNEAYGLIFYIISA
+226 GNEA
-240 WIVAGAAANIV
+240 
-251 LTRVESEEKWTW
+251 
-263 PNAVVLVLAVLFVS
+263 
-277 LNTAGKQW
+277 
-285 FIGIVSGV
+285 
-293 VLTAGVVGLAFLIEN
+293 
-308 KIYNEKCQTITISLP
+308 
-323 ILLAANIVL
+323 
-332 RAVLGN
+332 
-338 ETYGLIFHIISAWIV
+338 YGLIFHIISAWIV

-360 VLTRV
+360 VLTHV
-365 ESEEKWIWP
+365 ELEEKWTWP
-374 NAAVAL
+374 NVAVAL

-407 LALSALA
+407 LALSAFA

-425 AEIYQSLSVML
+425 AEIYQSLSVIL

-462 AAFTVG
+462 AVFTVG

-493 INCGIFIVL
+493 INCGIFIIL
-502 VTGSYRLLEDYVQL
+502 VTGSYRLFEDYVQL

>member
-19 GEDIFLEQRRM
+19 GEDIFLEQRRV
-30 YAILSDLAPGDF
+30 YAILSDLALGDF

-68 ENGAELYINESVK
+68 ENGAELYINESIK

-110 EASNERP
+110 EASN
-117 KELKSKEKRQRTERQ
+117 KCQKGLKSKKKRQRTERQ
-132 SKWKELTKAGKYAV
+132 NKWKEITKAGKYAA
-146 IGILSLCGAAAAL
+146 IGILSLCGAAAVL

-180 SGAALTA
+180 SGVALTA

-226 GNEAYGLIFYIISA
+226 GNEAYGLIF
-240 WIVAGAAANIV
+240 
-251 LTRVESEEKWTW
+251 
-263 PNAVVLVLAVLFVS
+263 
-277 LNTAGKQW
+277 
-285 FIGIVSGV
+285 
-293 VLTAGVVGLAFLIEN
+293 
-308 KIYNEKCQTITISLP
+308 
-323 ILLAANIVL
+323 
-332 RAVLGN
+332 
-338 ETYGLIFHIISAWIV
+338 HIISAWIV

-365 ESEEKWIWP
+365 EWEEKWTWP
-374 NAAVAL
+374 NVAVAL

-387 LWPGDFSWTVWQW
+387 LWPGEFSWTVWQW

-407 LALSALA
+407 LALSAFA

-425 AEIYQSLSVML
+425 AEIYQSLSVIL

-462 AAFTVG
+462 AVFTVG

-493 INCGIFIVL
+493 INCGIFIIL
-502 VTGSYRLLEDYVQL
+502 VTGSYRLLEDYVRL

>member
-19 GEDIFLEQRRM
+19 GEDIFLEQRRV

-68 ENGAELYINESVK
+68 ENGAELYINESIK

-110 EASNERP
+110 EASN
-117 KELKSKEKRQRTERQ
+117 KCQKGLKSKEKRQRTERQ
-132 SKWKELTKAGKYAV
+132 NKWKEITKAGKYAA
-146 IGILSLCGAAAAL
+146 IGILSLCGAAAVL

-180 SGAALTA
+180 SGVALTA

-204 CQTITISLPILLA
+204 CQTITISLPILLG

-226 GNEAYGLIFYIISA
+226 GNEA
-240 WIVAGAAANIV
+240 
-251 LTRVESEEKWTW
+251 
-263 PNAVVLVLAVLFVS
+263 
-277 LNTAGKQW
+277 
-285 FIGIVSGV
+285 
-293 VLTAGVVGLAFLIEN
+293 
-308 KIYNEKCQTITISLP
+308 
-323 ILLAANIVL
+323 
-332 RAVLGN
+332 
-338 ETYGLIFHIISAWIV
+338 YGLIFHIISAWIV

-365 ESEEKWIWP
+365 EWEEKWTWP
-374 NAAVAL
+374 NVAVAL

-407 LALSALA
+407 LALSAFA
-414 VIVSWILEEIG
+414 VIASWILEEIG
-425 AEIYQSLSVML
+425 AEIYQSLSVIL

-454 LIIAMCFM
+454 LIIAICFM
-462 AAFTVG
+462 AVFTVG

-493 INCGIFIVL
+493 INCGIFIIL
-502 VTGSYRLLEDYVQL
+502 VTGSYRLLEDYVRL

>member
-19 GEDIFLEQRRM
+19 GEDIFLEQRRV

-68 ENGAELYINESVK
+68 ENGAELYINESIK

-110 EASNERP
+110 EASN
-117 KELKSKEKRQRTERQ
+117 KCQKGLKSKEKRQRTERQ
-132 SKWKELTKAGKYAV
+132 NKWKEITKAGKYAA
-146 IGILSLCGAAAAL
+146 IGILSLCGAAAVL

-180 SGAALTA
+180 SGVALTA

-192 AFLIENKIYNEK
+192 AFLIENKKKKKK

-226 GNEAYGLIFYIISA
+226 GNEAYGLIF
-240 WIVAGAAANIV
+240 
-251 LTRVESEEKWTW
+251 
-263 PNAVVLVLAVLFVS
+263 
-277 LNTAGKQW
+277 
-285 FIGIVSGV
+285 
-293 VLTAGVVGLAFLIEN
+293 
-308 KIYNEKCQTITISLP
+308 
-323 ILLAANIVL
+323 
-332 RAVLGN
+332 
-338 ETYGLIFHIISAWIV
+338 HIISAWIV

-365 ESEEKWIWP
+365 ELEEKWTWP
-374 NAAVAL
+374 NVAVAL

-407 LALSALA
+407 LALSAFA
-414 VIVSWILEEIG
+414 VIVSWMLEEIG
-425 AEIYQSLSVML
+425 AEIYQSLSVIL

-462 AAFTVG
+462 AVFTVG

-493 INCGIFIVL
+493 INCGIFIIL
-502 VTGSYRLLEDYVQL
+502 VTGSYRLFEDYVQL